1 MIDSATGSAN
11 VPEGHPGKQST
22 VATLIPTRNSC
33 LPRMTGGE
41 KRVSERLEQK
51 LEDDYLLWYDVP
63 IGLKQRRPD
72 FVVFHPRRGLLVLE
86 VKDWKAETIQQA
98 DRTQF
103 TLVTDRGL
111 AKETSPLLQARAY
124 ALEIG
129 VVLERDPALRHPEGH
144 RHAGKLIM
152 PWAYGVILAN
162 ITRKQFIDGGL
173 AAVIPDHLA
182 ICRDELYETADAE
195 VFQEQLWAMFPQVF
209 PVALTLPQIDRV
221 RWHLFP
227 ELRVEP
233 GSGQFGLFA
242 SSGESASRT
251 LAIPDLVKV
260 MDAQQEQLAR
270 SLGDEHRIIHGVAG
284 SGKTMILGF
293 RAMQLARALHK
304 PILVL
309 CYNKTLAARLEQ
321 LIGERGLSERVQVY
335 NFHKWCRKMLVAY
348 HEPLPPGHGKAFT
361 DALPPAVI
369 AGVDKGQIPRFQYG
383 AVLIDEGHDFEPDWY
398 KLIVQMIDPSTNS
411 LLVLYDDAQNI
422 YGQASRKKISWKSM
436 GVQAQGRT
444 TILKLNYRNT
454 LEILAVARGFASELL
469 AERPDEDDGIPLIAP
484 ESAGRRGP
492 LPELI
497 RTDTAAAQL
506 DALIAQLRD
515 EHAHG
520 RPYSDMAVIFRNQW
534 EGEKLQEALRR
545 EDIPSRLAEGNGK
558 SSLFVVGDSVKL
570 VTMHSSKGL
579 EFPFVI
585 IPGLGSLPKPGQGE
599 ADEARLL
606 YVAMTRATERLVLIH
621 HDDSVFSKRIRDSIN
636 EVQAQLAPP
645 G

>member
-1 MIDSATGSAN
+1 
-11 VPEGHPGKQST
+11 
-22 VATLIPTRNSC
+22 
-33 LPRMTGGE
+33 MTGGE

-63 IGLKQRRPD
+63 VGVRQRHPD

-86 VKDWKAETIQQA
+86 VKDWKADTIRHA
-98 DRTQF
+98 DSTQF

-111 AKETSPLLQARAY
+111 VKENNPLLQARAY

-129 VVLERDPALRHPEGH
+129 VVLERDPALRHPDGS

-152 PWAYGVILAN
+152 PWGWGVVLAN
-162 ITRKQFIDGGL
+162 ITRKQFDEGALGE
-173 AAVIPDHLA
+173 VVPEHLV
-182 ICRDELYETADAE
+182 ICRDELYETVEAE
-195 VFQEQLWAMFPQVF
+195 AFQERLWAMFPQVY

-227 ELRVEP
+227 ELRVEA
-233 GSGQFGLFA
+233 GSGQFGLFGPTDDA
-242 SSGESASRT
+242 VRPLE
-251 LAIPDLVKV
+251 IPDLIKV

-270 SLGDEHRIIHGVAG
+270 SIGGEHRIIHGVAG

-293 RAMQLARALHK
+293 RAMQLAREMGR

-321 LIGERGLSERVQVY
+321 LIGERGLSEKVQVY
-335 NFHKWCRKMLVAY
+335 NFHEWCRKMLVAY
-348 HEPLPPGHGKAFT
+348 HVDLPAQGSKDFFEQMVQR
-361 DALPPAVI
+361 VI
-369 AGVDKGQIPRFQYG
+369 DGVDRGQIPRFQYG
-383 AVLIDEGHDFEPDWY
+383 AVLVDEGHDFEPDWY
-398 KLIVQMIDPSTNS
+398 KLIVQMIDPATNS

-422 YGQASRKKISWKSM
+422 YGNTERRKISWKSL

-454 LEILAVARGFASELL
+454 LEILSVARVFAQDLL
-469 AERPDEDDGIPLIAP
+469 KSRGDDDDGVPLIAP
-484 ESAGRRGP
+484 ESAGRRGAV
-492 LPELI
+492 PELV
-497 RTDTAAAQL
+497 RTDTARAQL
-506 DALIAQLRD
+506 DVLIARLRD
-515 EHAHG
+515 EHARG
-520 RPYSDMAVIFRNQW
+520 RPYSDMAVIYRNQW
-534 EGEKLQEALRR
+534 EGEKLHEILRGL
-545 EDIPSRLAEGNGK
+545 DIPNRLADNAGK
-558 SSLFVVGDSVKL
+558 QTLFVVEDSVKL

-585 IPGLGSLPKPGQGE
+585 IPGLGSLPKEGQRE

-606 YVAMTRATERLVLIH
+606 YVAMTRATEHLLLIH

-636 EVQAQLAPP
+636 EVQMQLK
-645 G
+645 GDQ

>member
-1 MIDSATGSAN
+1 MAL
-11 VPEGHPGKQST
+11 
-22 VATLIPTRNSC
+22 LIPTRNSC

-63 IGLKQRRPD
+63 VGLKQRHPD
-72 FVVFHPRRGLLVLE
+72 FVIFHPRRGLLVLE
-86 VKDWKAETIQQA
+86 VKDWKADTIRHA
-98 DRTQF
+98 DSTQF
-103 TLVTDRGL
+103 TLVTERGL
-111 AKETSPLLQARAY
+111 IKENSPLLQARAY

-129 VVLERDPALRHPEGH
+129 VVLERDPALRHPEGS

-152 PWAYGVILAN
+152 PWGWGVVLAN
-162 ITRKQFIDGGL
+162 ITRKQFDEGALGEVL
-173 AAVIPDHLA
+173 PEHLV
-182 ICRDELYETADAE
+182 ICRDELYETVEAE
-195 VFQEQLWAMFPQVF
+195 AFQERLWAMFPQVY

-227 ELRVEP
+227 ELRVEA
-233 GSGQFGLFA
+233 GSGQFGLFGPTDA
-242 SSGESASRT
+242 AVRPLE
-251 LAIPDLVKV
+251 IPDLIKV
-260 MDAQQEQLAR
+260 MDSQQEQLAR
-270 SLGDEHRIIHGVAG
+270 SLGGEHRVIHGVAG

-293 RAMQLARALHK
+293 RAMQLARELAK

-321 LIGERGLSERVQVY
+321 LIGERGLGEKVQVY

-348 HEPLPPGHGKAFT
+348 NEPLPTGGGKAFFE
-361 DALPPAVI
+361 ALPPAVI
-369 AGVDKGQIPRFQYG
+369 AGVDRGQIPRAQYG

-398 KLIVQMIDPSTNS
+398 KLIVQMLDPDTNS

-422 YGQASRKKISWKSM
+422 YGNPNRRKISWKSL

-454 LEILAVARGFASELL
+454 LEILSVARTFAQDLL
-469 AERPDEDDGIPLIAP
+469 ASRSDEADGDGVPLIAP
-484 ESAGRRGP
+484 ESAGRRGAV
-492 LPELI
+492 PELV
-497 RTDTAAAQL
+497 RTDTARAQMDVL
-506 DALIAQLRD
+506 VARLRD

-520 RPYSDMAVIFRNQW
+520 RPYSDMAVIYRNQW
-534 EGEKLQEALRR
+534 EGDKLHEVLKRL
-545 EDIPSRLAEGNGK
+545 DIPSRLADNAGK
-558 SSLFVVGDSVKL
+558 QALFVVEDSVKL

-585 IPGLGSLPKPGQGE
+585 IPGIGGLPKEGQSE

-606 YVAMTRATERLVLIH
+606 YVAMTRATEHLLLIH

-636 EVQAQLAPP
+636 DVTAQLA
-645 G
+645 GA

>member
-1 MIDSATGSAN
+1 
-11 VPEGHPGKQST
+11 
-22 VATLIPTRNSC
+22 
-33 LPRMTGGE
+33 MTGGE

-63 IGLKQRRPD
+63 VGLKQRHPD

-86 VKDWKAETIQQA
+86 VKDWKADTIRHA
-98 DRTQF
+98 DSTQF
-103 TLVTDRGL
+103 TLVTERGL
-111 AKETSPLLQARAY
+111 VKENNPLLQARAY

-129 VVLERDPALRHPEGH
+129 VVLERDPALRHPQGS

-152 PWAYGVILAN
+152 PWGWGVVLAN
-162 ITRKQFIDGGL
+162 ITRKQFDEGGL
-173 AAVIPDHLA
+173 GEVLPEHLV
-182 ICRDELYETADAE
+182 ICRDELYETVDAE
-195 VFQEQLWAMFPQVF
+195 AFQQQLWAMFPQVY

-227 ELRVEP
+227 ELRVEA
-233 GSGQFGLFA
+233 GSGQFGLFGPTDA
-242 SSGESASRT
+242 AVRPLE
-251 LAIPDLVKV
+251 IPDLVKV

-270 SLGDEHRIIHGVAG
+270 SIGSEHRIIHGVAG

-293 RAMQLARALHK
+293 RAMQLAREMSK

-321 LIGERGLSERVQVY
+321 LIGERGLGEKVQVY

-348 HEPLPPGHGKAFT
+348 HEPLPPGSGKAFIE
-361 DALPPAVI
+361 ALPPAVI
-369 AGVDKGQIPRFQYG
+369 AGVDGGRIPRAQYG
-383 AVLIDEGHDFEPDWY
+383 AVLVDEGHDFEPDWY
-398 KLIVQMIDPSTNS
+398 KLIVQMIDPDTNS

-422 YGQASRKKISWKSM
+422 YGHADRRKISWKSL

-454 LEILAVARGFASELL
+454 LEILSVARAFAQDLL
-469 AERPDEDDGIPLIAP
+469 ASRSDDADGDGVPLVAP
-484 ESAGRRGP
+484 ESAGRRGAV
-492 LPELI
+492 PELV
-497 RTDTAAAQL
+497 RTETARAQM
-506 DALIAQLRD
+506 DVLIARLRD

-520 RPYSDMAVIFRNQW
+520 RPYSDMAVIYRNQW
-534 EGEKLQEALRR
+534 EGEKLHETLRQLG
-545 EDIPSRLAEGNGK
+545 IPSRLADNAGK
-558 SSLFVVGDSVKL
+558 QTLFVVEDSVKL

-585 IPGLGSLPKPGQGE
+585 IPGIGGLPKEGQSE

-606 YVAMTRATERLVLIH
+606 YVAMTRATEHLLLIH

-636 EVQAQLAPP
+636 EVQGQLKDTP
-645 G
+645 

>member
-1 MIDSATGSAN
+1 M
-11 VPEGHPGKQST
+11 
-22 VATLIPTRNSC
+22 ATLIPTRNSC

-63 IGLKQRRPD
+63 IGVRQRHPD

-86 VKDWKAETIQQA
+86 VKDWKADTIRHA
-98 DRTQF
+98 DSTQF
-103 TLVTDRGL
+103 TLVTERGL
-111 AKETSPLLQARAY
+111 VKENNPLLQARAY

-129 VVLERDPALRHPEGH
+129 VVLERDPALRHPEGS

-152 PWAYGVILAN
+152 PWGWGVVLAN
-162 ITRKQFIDGGL
+162 ITRKQFDEGALGE
-173 AAVIPDHLA
+173 VVPEHLV
-182 ICRDELYETADAE
+182 ICRDELYETVETEA
-195 VFQEQLWAMFPQVF
+195 FQERLWAMFPQVY

-233 GSGQFGLFA
+233 GSGQFGLFGPTDDA
-242 SSGESASRT
+242 VRPLE
-251 LAIPDLVKV
+251 IPDLIKV

-270 SLGDEHRIIHGVAG
+270 SIGGEHRIIHGVAG

-293 RAMQLARALHK
+293 RAMQLAREMGK

-321 LIGERGLSERVQVY
+321 LIGERGLSEKVQVY

-348 HEPLPPGHGKAFT
+348 HVDLPAQGSKDFFEQMV
-361 DALPPAVI
+361 LRVI
-369 AGVDKGQIPRFQYG
+369 DGVDRGQIPRFQYG
-383 AVLIDEGHDFEPDWY
+383 AVLVDEGHDFEPDWY
-398 KLIVQMIDPSTNS
+398 KLIVQMIDPATNS

-422 YGQASRKKISWKSM
+422 YGSTERRKISWKSL

-454 LEILAVARGFASELL
+454 LEILSVARVFAQDLL
-469 AERPDEDDGIPLIAP
+469 KSRGDDDDGVPLIAP
-484 ESAGRRGP
+484 ESAGRRGAV
-492 LPELI
+492 PELV
-497 RTDTAAAQL
+497 RTDTARAQL
-506 DALIAQLRD
+506 DVLIARLRD
-515 EHAHG
+515 EHARG
-520 RPYSDMAVIFRNQW
+520 RPYSDMAVLYRNQW
-534 EGEKLQEALRR
+534 EGEKLHEILQGLA
-545 EDIPSRLAEGNGK
+545 IPSRLADNAGK
-558 SSLFVVGDSVKL
+558 QTLFVVEDSVKL

-585 IPGLGSLPKPGQGE
+585 IPGLGSLPKEGQRE

-606 YVAMTRATERLVLIH
+606 YVAMTRATEHLLLIH

-636 EVQAQLAPP
+636 EVQVQLK
-645 G
+645 GDQ

>member
-1 MIDSATGSAN
+1 
-11 VPEGHPGKQST
+11 
-22 VATLIPTRNSC
+22 
-33 LPRMTGGE
+33 MTGGE

-86 VKDWKAETIQQA
+86 VKDWKADTIRHA

-103 TLVTDRGL
+103 TLVTERGL
-111 AKETSPLLQARAY
+111 AKETNPLLQSRAY
-124 ALEIG
+124 ALEI
-129 VVLERDPALRHPEGH
+129 VVALEHDPALRQPAGS
-144 RHAGKLIM
+144 RHEGKLIM
-152 PWAYGVILAN
+152 PWAYGVVLAN
-162 ITRKQFIDGGL
+162 ITRRQFEEGGL
-173 AAVIPDHLA
+173 DAVIPAHLA
-182 ICRDELYETADAE
+182 ICRDELYETVDAE
-195 VFQEQLWAMFPQVF
+195 DFQQRLWAMFPQVF

-233 GSGQFGLFA
+233 GHGQFGLFA
-242 SSGESASRT
+242 QQGDSPRA

-321 LIGERGLSERVQVY
+321 LMGERGLSERVQVY
-335 NFHKWCRKMLVAY
+335 NFHKWCRQMLAAY
-348 HEPLPPGHGKAFT
+348 HVDLPAKGSDDFFGEMVRRVM
-361 DALPPAVI
+361 D
-369 AGVDKGQIPRFQYG
+369 GVERGQIPRFQYG
-383 AVLIDEGHDFEPDWY
+383 AVLVDEGHDFEPDWY
-398 KLIVQMIDPSTNS
+398 RLIVQMIDPATNS

-422 YGQASRKKISWKSM
+422 YGQADRKRISWKSL

-469 AERPDEDDGIPLIAP
+469 AERADEDVPLIAP

-506 DALIAQLRD
+506 EVLIAQLRD

-520 RPYSDMAVIFRNQW
+520 RPYADMAVIFRNQW
-534 EGEKLQEALRR
+534 EGEKLHEALGR

-558 SSLFVVGDSVKL
+558 SSLFVVGDGVKL

-585 IPGLGSLPKPGQGE
+585 IPGLGSLPKPGQRE

-606 YVAMTRATERLVLIH
+606 YVAMTRATERLLLIH

-636 EVQAQLAPP
+636 EVQAQLAPS
-645 G
+645 

>member
-1 MIDSATGSAN
+1 M
-11 VPEGHPGKQST
+11 
-22 VATLIPTRNSC
+22 ATLIPTRNSC

-41 KRVSERLEQK
+41 KRLSERLEQK

-63 IGLKQRRPD
+63 IGPRQRHPD

-86 VKDWKAETIQQA
+86 VKDWKADTVRHA
-98 DRTQF
+98 DSTQF
-103 TLVTDRGL
+103 TLVTERGL
-111 AKETSPLLQARAY
+111 AKENNPLLQARAY

-129 VVLERDPALRHPEGH
+129 VALERDPALRHVAGH

-152 PWAYGVILAN
+152 PWAWGVVLAN
-162 ITRKQFIDGGL
+162 ITRKQFDEGGL
-173 AAVIPDHLA
+173 ADALPEHLV
-182 ICRDELYETADAE
+182 ICRDEMYEGVEAE
-195 VFQEQLWAMFPQVF
+195 AFQERLWAMFPQVF

-233 GSGQFGLFA
+233 GSGQFGLFGA
-242 SSGESASRT
+242 AARPLE
-251 LAIPDLVKV
+251 IPDLVKV

-293 RAMQLARALHK
+293 RAMQLARAMNR

-309 CYNKTLAARLEQ
+309 CYNKTLAARLDQ
-321 LIGERGLSERVQVY
+321 LIGERGLSDKVQVY
-335 NFHKWCRKMLVAY
+335 NFHQWCRKMLAAY
-348 HEPLPPGHGKAFT
+348 HVELPENGSEDFFAQM
-361 DALPPAVI
+361 VRRVM
-369 AGVDKGQIPRFQYG
+369 AGVERGQIPRFQYG

-398 KLIVQMIDPSTNS
+398 RLIVQMIDPATNS

-422 YGQASRKKISWKSM
+422 YGASDRRRISWKSL

-454 LEILAVARGFASELL
+454 LEILAVARGFANELL
-469 AERPDEDDGIPLIAP
+469 IARPEDDDGVPLIVP

-492 LPELI
+492 LPELV

-506 DALIAQLRD
+506 DVLIQRLRD
-515 EHAHG
+515 EAAHG
-520 RPYSDMAVIFRNQW
+520 RPWSDMAVIFRNQW
-534 EGEKLQEALRR
+534 EGEKLQQALERIG
-545 EDIPSRLAEGNGK
+545 IPSSLAEGHGK
-558 SSLFVVGDSVKL
+558 SALFVVKDSVKL

-585 IPGLGSLPKPGQGE
+585 IPGLGSLPKPGQSE

-606 YVAMTRATERLVLIH
+606 YVAMTRATERLLLIH
-621 HDDSVFSKRIRDSIN
+621 HDDSVFSQRIRHSIN
-636 EVQAQLAPP
+636 EVQGQLEA
-645 G
+645 GG

>member
-1 MIDSATGSAN
+1 
-11 VPEGHPGKQST
+11 
-22 VATLIPTRNSC
+22 
-33 LPRMTGGE
+33 MTGGE

-63 IGLKQRRPD
+63 VGLKQRHPD

-86 VKDWKAETIQQA
+86 VKDWKADTIRHA
-98 DRTQF
+98 DSTQF
-103 TLVTDRGL
+103 TLVTERGL
-111 AKETSPLLQARAY
+111 VKEANPLLQARAY

-129 VVLERDPALRHPEGH
+129 VVLERDPALRHPEGS

-152 PWAYGVILAN
+152 PWGWGVVLAN
-162 ITRKQFIDGGL
+162 ITRKQFDEGGL
-173 AAVIPDHLA
+173 GEVLPEHLV
-182 ICRDELYETADAE
+182 ICRDELYETVDAE
-195 VFQEQLWAMFPQVF
+195 AFQQQLWAMFPQVY

-227 ELRVEP
+227 ELRVEA
-233 GSGQFGLFA
+233 GSGQFGLFGPTDA
-242 SSGESASRT
+242 AVRPLE
-251 LAIPDLVKV
+251 IPDLVKV

-270 SLGDEHRIIHGVAG
+270 SIGGEHRIIHGVAG

-293 RAMQLARALHK
+293 RAMQLAREMSK

-321 LIGERGLSERVQVY
+321 LIGERGLGEKVQVY

-348 HEPLPPGHGKAFT
+348 HEPLPPGSGKAFIE
-361 DALPPAVI
+361 ALPPAVI
-369 AGVDKGQIPRFQYG
+369 AGVDGGRIPRAQYG
-383 AVLIDEGHDFEPDWY
+383 AVLVDEGHDFEPDWY
-398 KLIVQMIDPSTNS
+398 KLIVQMIDPDTNS

-422 YGQASRKKISWKSM
+422 YGHADRRKISWKSL

-454 LEILAVARGFASELL
+454 LEILSVARAFAQDLL
-469 AERPDEDDGIPLIAP
+469 ASRSDDDDGVPLIAP
-484 ESAGRRGP
+484 ESAGRRGAV
-492 LPELI
+492 PELV
-497 RTDTAAAQL
+497 RTETARAQM
-506 DALIAQLRD
+506 DVLIARLRD

-520 RPYSDMAVIFRNQW
+520 RPYSDMAVIYRNQW
-534 EGEKLQEALRR
+534 EGERLHEALRQLG
-545 EDIPSRLAEGNGK
+545 IPSRLADNAGK
-558 SSLFVVGDSVKL
+558 QALFVVEDSVKL

-585 IPGLGSLPKPGQGE
+585 IPGIGGLPKEGQAE

-606 YVAMTRATERLVLIH
+606 YVAMTRATEHLLLIH

-636 EVQAQLAPP
+636 EVQGQLKDTP
-645 G
+645 

>member
-1 MIDSATGSAN
+1 
-11 VPEGHPGKQST
+11 
-22 VATLIPTRNSC
+22 
-33 LPRMTGGE
+33 MTGGE
-41 KRVSERLEQK
+41 KRFSERLEQK

-72 FVVFHPRRGLLVLE
+72 FVVFHPRRGMLVLE
-86 VKDWKAETIQQA
+86 VKDWKPDTIRHA
-98 DRTQF
+98 DSTQF
-103 TLVTDRGL
+103 TLVTERGL
-111 AKETSPLLQARAY
+111 VKENNPLLQARAY

-129 VVLERDPALRHPEGH
+129 VVLERDPALRHPDGS
-144 RHAGKLIM
+144 RYAGKLIM
-152 PWAYGVILAN
+152 PWGWGVVLAN
-162 ITRKQFIDGGL
+162 ITRKQFDEGALGEVL
-173 AAVIPDHLA
+173 PEHLV
-182 ICRDELYETADAE
+182 ICRDELYETVETEA
-195 VFQEQLWAMFPQVF
+195 FQERLWAMFPQVY

-227 ELRVEP
+227 ELRVEA
-233 GSGQFGLFA
+233 GSGQFGLFGPTDA
-242 SSGESASRT
+242 AVRPLE
-251 LAIPDLVKV
+251 IPDLVKV

-293 RAMQLARALHK
+293 RAMQLAREMSK

-321 LIGERGLSERVQVY
+321 LIGERGLGEKVQVY

-348 HEPLPPGHGKAFT
+348 NEPLPTGSGKAFI

-369 AGVDKGQIPRFQYG
+369 AGVDRGRIPRAQYG
-383 AVLIDEGHDFEPDWY
+383 AVLVDEGHDFEPDWY
-398 KLIVQMIDPSTNS
+398 KLIVQMIDPHTNS

-422 YGQASRKKISWKSM
+422 YGNPNRRKISWKSL

-454 LEILAVARGFASELL
+454 LEILSVARTFAQDLL
-469 AERPDEDDGIPLIAP
+469 ASRSVDADGDGVPLIAP
-484 ESAGRRGP
+484 ESAGRRGAV
-492 LPELI
+492 PELV
-497 RTDTAAAQL
+497 RTDTARAQM
-506 DALIAQLRD
+506 DVLIARLRD

-520 RPYSDMAVIFRNQW
+520 RPYSDMTVIYRNQW
-534 EGEKLQEALRR
+534 EGEKLHEVLRNL
-545 EDIPSRLAEGNGK
+545 DIPSRLADK
-558 SSLFVVGDSVKL
+558 QTLFVVEDSVKL

-579 EFPFVI
+579 EFPLVI
-585 IPGLGSLPKPGQGE
+585 IPGIGGLPKEGQSE

-606 YVAMTRATERLVLIH
+606 YVAMTRATEHLLLIH

-636 EVQAQLAPP
+636 DVTAQLA
-645 G
+645 GH

>member
-1 MIDSATGSAN
+1 M
-11 VPEGHPGKQST
+11 
-22 VATLIPTRNSC
+22 ATLIPTRNSC

-63 IGLKQRRPD
+63 VGLKQRHPD

-86 VKDWKAETIQQA
+86 VKDWKADTLRHA
-98 DRTQF
+98 DSTQF
-103 TLVTDRGL
+103 TLVTERGL
-111 AKETSPLLQARAY
+111 VKENNPLLQARAY

-129 VVLERDPALRHPEGH
+129 VVLERDPALRHPEGS
-144 RHAGKLIM
+144 RYAGKLIM
-152 PWAYGVILAN
+152 PWGWGVVLAN
-162 ITRKQFIDGGL
+162 ITRKQFDEGALGEVL
-173 AAVIPDHLA
+173 PEHLV
-182 ICRDELYETADAE
+182 ICRDELYETVDAE
-195 VFQEQLWAMFPQVF
+195 AFQQRLWAMFPQVY

-227 ELRVEP
+227 ELRVEA
-233 GSGQFGLFA
+233 GSGQFGLFGPTDA
-242 SSGESASRT
+242 AVRPLE
-251 LAIPDLVKV
+251 IPDLVKV

-270 SLGDEHRIIHGVAG
+270 SIGGEHRIIHGVAG

-293 RAMQLARALHK
+293 RAMQLARELSK

-321 LIGERGLSERVQVY
+321 LIGERGLSEKVQVY

-348 HEPLPPGHGKAFT
+348 HEPLPPGSGKAFVE
-361 DALPPAVI
+361 ALPPAVI
-369 AGVDKGQIPRFQYG
+369 AGVDRGRIPRAQYG
-383 AVLIDEGHDFEPDWY
+383 AVLVDEGHDFEPDWY
-398 KLIVQMIDPSTNS
+398 KLIVQMIDPVTNS

-422 YGQASRKKISWKSM
+422 YGNPNRRRISWKSL

-454 LEILAVARGFASELL
+454 LEILSVARTFAQDLL
-469 AERPDEDDGIPLIAP
+469 ASRSDDADGDGVPLVAP
-484 ESAGRRGP
+484 ESAGRRGAV
-492 LPELI
+492 PELV
-497 RTDTAAAQL
+497 RTDTARAQM
-506 DALIAQLRD
+506 DVLIARLRD

-520 RPYSDMAVIFRNQW
+520 RPYSEMAVIYRNQW
-534 EGEKLQEALRR
+534 EGEKLHEVLG
-545 EDIPSRLAEGNGK
+545 DLGIPSRLADNTGK
-558 SSLFVVGDSVKL
+558 QSLFAVEDSVKL

-585 IPGLGSLPKPGQGE
+585 IPGIGGLPKEGQSE

-606 YVAMTRATERLVLIH
+606 YVAMTRATEHLLLIH
-621 HDDSVFSKRIRDSIN
+621 HLDSMFSRRIRDSIN
-636 EVQAQLAPP
+636 EVTAQLER

>member
-1 MIDSATGSAN
+1 M
-11 VPEGHPGKQST
+11 
-22 VATLIPTRNSC
+22 ATLIPTRNSC

-63 IGLKQRRPD
+63 VGLKQRHPD

-86 VKDWKAETIQQA
+86 VKDWKADTIRHA
-98 DRTQF
+98 DSTQF

-111 AKETSPLLQARAY
+111 VKENNPLLQARAY

-129 VVLERDPALRHPEGH
+129 VVLERDPALRHPASS

-152 PWAYGVILAN
+152 PWAWGVVLAN
-162 ITRKQFIDGGL
+162 ITRKQFDEGALGEVL
-173 AAVIPDHLA
+173 PEHLV
-182 ICRDELYETADAE
+182 ICRDELYETVDAE
-195 VFQEQLWAMFPQVF
+195 AFQERLWAMFPQVF
-209 PVALTLPQIDRV
+209 PVTLTLPQIDRV

-227 ELRVEP
+227 ELRVEA
-233 GSGQFGLFA
+233 GSGQFGLFGPA
-242 SSGESASRT
+242 DAAVRPLE
-251 LAIPDLVKV
+251 IPDLVKV
-260 MDAQQEQLAR
+260 MDSQQEQLAR
-270 SLGDEHRIIHGVAG
+270 SLGDEHRVIHGVAG

-293 RAMQLARALHK
+293 RAMQLARELGK

-321 LIGERGLSERVQVY
+321 LIGERGLGEKVQVY

-348 HEPLPPGHGKAFT
+348 HAPLPPGSGKAFV

-369 AGVDKGQIPRFQYG
+369 AGVDRGQIPRFQYG

-398 KLIVQMIDPSTNS
+398 KLIVQMIDPATNS

-422 YGQASRKKISWKSM
+422 YGNTDRRKISWKSL

-454 LEILAVARGFASELL
+454 LEILAVARGFAHELL
-469 AERPDEDDGIPLIAP
+469 ESRGDDDDGVPLIAP
-484 ESAGRRGP
+484 QSAGRRGA
-492 LPELI
+492 LPELV
-497 RTDTAAAQL
+497 RTDTARAQL
-506 DALIAQLRD
+506 DVLIARLRD
-515 EHAHG
+515 EHASG
-520 RPYSDMAVIFRNQW
+520 RPYSDMAVLFRNQW
-534 EGEKLQEALRR
+534 EGEKLHEALQRIG
-545 EDIPSRLAEGNGK
+545 IPSRLADSTGK
-558 SSLFVVGDSVKL
+558 HTLFVVEDSVKL

-585 IPGLGSLPKPGQGE
+585 IPGLGSLPKPGQSE

-606 YVAMTRATERLVLIH
+606 YVAMTRATEHLLLIH

-636 EVQAQLAPP
+636 EVQGQLERGA
-645 G
+645 